1 MVNFAPLLLSAKD
14 YPGPYTVESSKH
26 LPSLGSRYISQNLQ
40 VAELPEIA
48 PAFNRDSTLLVIGA
62 GVNLVSIHKTR
73 FSATFFRG
81 PTLMKKI
88 FTLLAIVAMAAMAHA
103 QQTGNIVGTVK
114 DPSGAAIPGVTVSLT
129 NTATAAKRTIATNS
143 EGEYNASSL
152 SVGEYAISAEMAG
165 FQKLN
170 RTGVTLT
177 TASTLNVDL
186 VLRVGSESTTVDVT
200 TQASLLQSQSGV
212 VSSLVDSKQIV
223 DLPLVS
229 RNFTDLV
236 LLTPGA
242 HTGSSTNLTEGAGA
256 YSIRGGAN
264 FSVNGS
270 VAAANSYLIDGLYD
284 RNQWLNTLV
293 MVPIVDSIAE
303 YRVMTSN
310 FNAEYGEAAGAVTT
324 VTTKSGTNNIH
335 GSVWEFLRNERGNA
349 NNYFLNR
356 AGVARTAYHRNV
368 FGGTVGAPIWK
379 DHTFIFGDYQGI
391 RQSVPTASTVTIPT
405 PAQVAMVQTGN
416 FAALGVQLY
425 NPFNVVAGKR
435 QPFAGNNL
443 AAVLDPAAVKLIS
456 LLPAPTSSGNANNYT
471 IAPASALVDD
481 QFDVRLDQNVK
492 KSDRLF
498 LKYSF
503 DRPHQSFPGTVYAAA
518 NASIPIGPY
527 LATGGSGYE
536 TAVQTQS
543 GTIGY
548 SHVFNPSLLL
558 EAHAGVLRWY
568 ADIAPFSQ
576 SINSAT
582 AVGIPGINYDARSG
596 GLPAITISGFA
607 VLGDNSTYPEDSRV
621 TTFQYDADVIKTAG
635 THTLKTGV
643 LFLRQRL
650 NGFSSF
656 PVRGAFTFNGQFT
669 SQIGATAAAAAL
681 ADFAIGAE
689 SAANRNILTGEF
701 GMRSFQI
708 AGYAQDSWRVTDR
721 LTLEYGLRYGVT
733 TPPYDVHN
741 HWANLN
747 ITTGLLEVAG
757 LNGNGRR
764 LRNTDYNTV
773 APRFGFAYTLGNS
786 RKTVLR
792 GGAGISYVDVL
803 IGGSQLYKNLP
814 YFFAQTVSTSSTL
827 PPPTTLSAGLPTPV
841 APDPNNTAAI
851 SVGSPTAWDMNLREV
866 GVDQYSLGVQRQL
879 RPDIIAEVSYV
890 GTRSEHLEI
899 SNLDLNQ
906 ARPGPGT
913 AASRRPYNTINPNLV
928 DVTYHTSGGD
938 AHYDSLQA
946 HIEKRLSDG
955 INFGASY
962 TYAKFLTDAGNPNG
976 GGNVMYQDSQC
987 VRCNYGSAPDDY
999 RHTFVFNHE
1008 WELPF
1013 GTGRKFLNHGFVSY
1027 IVGPWNLSGIWTKYS
1042 GGHFTVTDANNV
1054 SNQSGGGAQRP
1065 NRIADGNLPSGKRS
1079 ITKWF
1084 DTSAFV
1090 APAQYTFGNSGTG
1103 ILVGPGYFNV
1113 NLTLERNLLVHDRYN
1128 IDLRGEAFNALNHA
1142 NFDNPAAS
1150 IGNATAG
1157 QISSTEDPRI
1167 LQVALKITF

>member
-1 MVNFAPLLLSAKD
+1 MKRLFAFLLLLAS
-14 YPGPYTVESSKH
+14 TV
-26 LPSLGSRYISQNLQ
+26 
-40 VAELPEIA
+40 
-48 PAFNRDSTLLVIGA
+48 AF
-62 GVNLVSIHKTR
+62 
-73 FSATFFRG
+73 
-81 PTLMKKI
+81 
-88 FTLLAIVAMAAMAHA
+88 A
-103 QQTGNIVGTVK
+103 QQTANIVGTVK
-114 DPSGAAIPGVTVSLT
+114 DTTGAAIPGATVTLT
-129 NTATAAKRTIATNS
+129 NLATATKRTVATNS
-143 EGEYNASSL
+143 QGEYNASSL
-152 SVGEYAISAEMAG
+152 PVGQYRISAEMAG

-186 VLRVGSESTTVDVT
+186 VLLVGSENTTVDVT

-212 VSSLVDSKQIV
+212 VSNLVDSKQMV
-223 DLPLVS
+223 DLPLVT

-256 YSIRGGAN
+256 YSIRGGAD

-310 FNAEYGEAAGAVTT
+310 YNAEYGEAAGAVTT
-324 VTTKSGTNNIH
+324 VTTKSGTNHIH
-335 GSVWEFLRNERGNA
+335 GAVWEFLRNERGNA
-349 NNYFLNR
+349 NLYFLNH
-356 AGVARTAYHRNV
+356 AGVPRTAYRRNV
-368 FGGTVGAPIWK
+368 FGANIGAPICK

-391 RQSVPTASTVTIPT
+391 RQTVPAASTVTIPT
-405 PAQVAMVQTGN
+405 PAQVAMVETGN
-416 FAALGVQLY
+416 FAGLGVQLY
-425 NPFNVVAGKR
+425 NPYNVVGGKR
-435 QPFAGNNL
+435 QPFVNNNL
-443 AAVLDPAAVKLIS
+443 ASVLDPAAVKFMS
-456 LLPAPTSSGNANNYT
+456 LLPAPTSSGATNNYT
-471 IAPASALVDD
+471 IAPASVLTDD
-481 QFDVRLDQNVK
+481 QFDVRLDQNIK
-492 KSDRLF
+492 SSDRLF

-503 DRPHQSFPGTVYAAA
+503 DRPNQSLPGTVYPAA
-518 NASIPIGPY
+518 NASIPVGPY
-527 LATGGSGYE
+527 VAVGGNGYQ
-536 TAVQTQS
+536 TSVQTQS

-548 SHVFNPSLLL
+548 THVFNPSLLL

-568 ADIAPFSQ
+568 ANVAPFDQ

-582 AVGIPGINYDARSG
+582 ALGIPGINYNSLSG
-596 GLPAITISGFA
+596 GLPAFNITGFA
-607 VLGDNSTYPEDSRV
+607 ILGDNSTYPEDSRI
-621 TTFQYDADVIKTAG
+621 TTFQYDGDVIKTLG
-635 THTLKTGV
+635 THTFKAGV
-643 LFLRQRL
+643 LFLRNRL

-656 PVRGAFTFNGQFT
+656 PVRGTFTFNGQFT
-669 SQIGATAAAAAL
+669 SQISASTTKAAL

-689 SAANRNILTGEF
+689 NTATRNILTGEF

-721 LTLEYGLRYGVT
+721 LTLEYGLRYDVT
-733 TPPYDVHN
+733 TPPYEVHN

-747 ITTGLLEVAG
+747 ITTGLMEVAG
-757 LNGNGRR
+757 INGNGRR
-764 LRNTDYNTV
+764 LRNTDYDTPE
-773 APRFGFAYTLGNS
+773 PRVGFAYTLDSS

-792 GGAGISYVDVL
+792 GGAGISYLDELV
-803 IGGSQLYKNLP
+803 GGSQLYKNLP
-814 YFFAQTVSTSSTL
+814 YFFAQSVSTSSTL

-851 SVGSPTAWDMNLREV
+851 SSGSPTAWDMNLREV

-890 GTRSEHLEI
+890 GTRSEHLHI

-906 ARPGPGT
+906 AQPGPG
-913 AASRRPYNTINPNLV
+913 AVGPRRPYYTINPNLV

-946 HIEKRLSDG
+946 HIEKRLSGG

-976 GGNVMYQDSQC
+976 GGNVQYQNSQC
-987 VRCNYGSAPDDY
+987 IRCNYGPAPDDY

-1027 IVGPWNLSGIWTKYS
+1027 IVGPWNLSGIWTRYS
-1042 GGHFTVTDANNV
+1042 GDHFTVTDANAV

-1065 NRIADGNLPSGKRS
+1065 NRIANGNLPSSQR
-1079 ITKWF
+1079 TLTRWF

-1090 APAQYTFGNSGTG
+1090 DPAQYTFGNSGTG

-1113 NLTLERNLLVHDRYN
+1113 NLTLERNLLVHERYN
-1128 IDLRGEAFNALNHA
+1128 IDLRGEAFNAFNHA
-1142 NFDNPAAS
+1142 NFTDPAAA
-1150 IGNATAG
+1150 INNPTAG
-1157 QISSTEDPRI
+1157 QISSTQPARI